1 MPSDTQ
7 LDSPIDSYRRRFL
20 RNVGITVASGVTG
33 VKIINLA
40 NAKSDDESV
49 SSDVRW
55 GMLVDTQK
63 CSSDCTACVD
73 SCNEEHGLESFGR
86 PDSDV
91 QWIRK
96 VDLTND
102 LTQHQISMPMLC
114 QHCENPPCVDVCPTG
129 ASFKREDGVVLVN
142 KHTCIGCRYCVM
154 ACPYLARS
162 FVHENLENQRSWS
175 PRGKGTVES
184 CNFCVHRI
192 DQDQQPAC
200 VVGCQSDGHQ
210 ALLFGDLNDP
220 NSEISLRAKTH
231 ASKELR
237 ADLSLNTAV
246 RYEGL

>member
-1 MPSDTQ
+1 MNDNS
-7 LDSPIDSYRRRFL
+7 IDHYRRRFL
-20 RNVGITVASGVTG
+20 KNAGVTAASAVGG
-33 VKIINLA
+33 VQLINFA
-40 NAKSDDESV
+40 NAKSDDQAVADS
-49 SSDVRW
+49 VRW
-55 GMLVDTQK
+55 GMLVDTSK
-63 CSSDCTACVD
+63 CATDCTACVD
-73 SCNEEHGLESFGR
+73 SCNEEHGLELFDR
-86 PDSDV
+86 PESDV

-96 VDLTND
+96 VELQNKSTG
-102 LTQHQISMPMLC
+102 HQVSLPMLC

-129 ASFKREDGVVLVN
+129 ASFKRDDGVVLVN

-184 CNFCVHRI
+184 CNFCVHRV
-192 DQDQQPAC
+192 DKGDQPAC
-200 VVGCQSDGHQ
+200 VVGCQSDGHK

-220 NSEISLRAKTH
+220 DSEISNRASTI
-231 ASKELR
+231 SSRELR